1 MLSIPFEK
9 HTLNNGLDVIVHSDR
24 SIPVAAVNVWYHVGS
39 KNETPGKTGFAHL
52 FEHVMFEGSKHHN
65 KDYFEPLQEI
75 GANINGSTTNDRT
88 NYWEDI
94 PSNYLELALWLE
106 SDRMGF
112 LLEALDEN
120 RFNLQ
125 RDVVKNERRQ
135 SYENRPYGMSYLK
148 IQEALFPPPH
158 PYNWPTIGSQEDL
171 DNASVDDVKE
181 FFRNFYHPSNA
192 SLSIVGDVE
201 PQSVFKLVEKYFGDI
216 EPGPSIERLST
227 QTSTL
232 RGETNLILEDN
243 IQLPRLYLAWP
254 VPEDF
259 TREQAALDILSVILA
274 DGRSSRLERKLLYEN
289 QTAHDI
295 RVFNHAQEISGEFHI
310 IATAGPNNS
319 LETIQDELLKSLEEI
334 KSHPPTEK
342 EMMRAQNRIENY
354 HIRQLEK
361 LGGFG
366 GKADQLNM
374 YNVMAGNPDLINHD
388 IARYRETTGDDVS
401 NAAKLL
407 GDHRINLKVLPKS
420 KYKTAI
426 KSVDRNIQPKP
437 STQITYEPPTP
448 SKFELEN
455 GSELIVIEKNDLP
468 IAQVGLLINKGATSD
483 PDKYPGLTKFTAE
496 MLVEGTKSKK
506 AEELAS
512 ELEHLGTR
520 LSKDVSREHSFFSV
534 DCLTKNIDASLLILA
549 DVVSNPIFPIEEFER
564 LKNEHIS
571 DLTAQNDNPDFL
583 ASTIFRKLLYASNPK
598 YGHPI
603 SGDINS
609 VQNYDVETI
618 KKQYKKIILD
628 SKPTF
633 IAAGNFNT
641 KELIDQINNLFNA
654 PIRESHIAGQEVT
667 YLSNKDD
674 NNTPKIYIIDRP
686 DSAQSVIRA
695 GHITLDRKH
704 ADYYSL
710 AFVNYIL
717 GGDYSSRLNLNLRQ
731 DKGYSYGF
739 YSNIDW
745 SLVPSLWG
753 ARGSVQTEV
762 TSEAVKEIIFEVEGI
777 AKTNPIS
784 KEEFTKAKEGLIK
797 SIPSQ
802 FESTSQIMNQLIN
815 MSIFDLKT
823 DYFKSISEKL
833 NALTLEQVQDSAQ
846 KHIDPRGIIIVVA
859 GDRELIESPI
869 SELGYPVSIVTSD
882 GQVEHE

>member
-483 PDKYPGLTKFTAE
+483 PDKYPGLTKLTAE

-512 ELEHLGTR
+512 EFEHLGTR

-549 DVVSNPIFPIEEFER
+549 DVVSNPVFPIEEFER

-674 NNTPKIYIIDRP
+674 KNTPKIYIIDRP

>member
-483 PDKYPGLTKFTAE
+483 PDKYPGLTKLTAE

-674 NNTPKIYIIDRP
+674 KNTPKIYIIDRP

-833 NALTLEQVQDSAQ
+833 NALTLKQVQDSAQ